1 MISNA
6 ALSSIVSSFHL
17 TYFPDRVI
25 TDMHLISLAGYP
37 LRAGTQG
44 LIRSSYQSNSFPS
57 RIVVYSPQVYENYAL
72 QSGEGLSVAFVLI
85 WLAGDLCNLAG
96 ALIAGLLPTI
106 IILAS
111 YVSPLS
117 SSIDSIL
124 IEEITVFYM

>member
-1 MISNA
+1 M
-6 ALSSIVSSFHL
+6 
-17 TYFPDRVI
+17 
-25 TDMHLISLAGYP
+25 
-37 LRAGTQG
+37 
-44 LIRSSYQSNSFPS
+44 
-57 RIVVYSPQVYENYAL
+57 VYSPQVYENYAL